1 VSSNDE
7 IVRQYVREV
16 LISERKSRASYLSR
30 GIIPTAA
37 ETGVDVMA
45 FIKTAQRAL
54 MHFKNAIAGVLQGG
68 YAAFQGI
75 KSVARVGGEAVMG
88 AVTGRQPDYDS
99 IVTDQAA
106 ALHKSRSFFNLP
118 DTGLGDRFLDPSV
131 KRAIQRESR
140 RPSLHES
147 SLHRMSLD
155 YLLESEEVTSDR
167 EIIDVAITQASAEQV
182 QIPTQ
187 DPLAT
192 AVGETEDFVP
202 EITDVSQVSEI
213 MKSAAQS
220 DVDRLFHTFQFM
232 MSSNDPKQILDKL
245 GELTGAAGLGSTID
259 PQALADR
266 INQQTNDNVTVEDV
280 ESYSPT
286 IVNSLKQT
294 LPSFFGG
301 ILQGSRGKIIS
312 DASDMPAEAVAMIRS
327 GIDQV
332 YDLALSRL
340 SP

>member
-1 VSSNDE
+1 MSSNEE

-16 LISERKSRASYLSR
+16 LIAERKSRASYLTR

-45 FIKTAQRAL
+45 FMKTAQKAL
-54 MHFKNAIAGVLQGG
+54 MHFKNAIAGILQGG
-68 YAAFQGI
+68 YAAFQGV

-88 AVTGRQPDYDS
+88 AVTGREPDYDS

-106 ALHKSRSFFNLP
+106 ALHKSRNFFNLP
-118 DTGLGDRFLDPSV
+118 DTGLQDRFLDPSV
-131 KRAIQRESR
+131 RRSFQRSR
-140 RPSLHES
+140 SSVHES

-155 YLLESEEVTSDR
+155 FLLESEAEGDQ
-167 EIIDVAITQASAEQV
+167 EIIDTAITQASAEQA
-182 QIPTQ
+182 QIPTEA
-187 DPLAT
+187 PLAT
-192 AVGETEDFVP
+192 ATGEAEDVMP

-259 PQALADR
+259 AQVLVDR
-266 INQQTNDNVTVEDV
+266 INQQTDERVTVEDV

-286 IVNSLKQT
+286 IVSSLKQA

-312 DASDMPAEAVAMIRS
+312 DSSDMPPEAVAMIRS

-332 YDLALSRL
+332 YDLALSKL
-340 SP
+340 SL